1 MCMTEDGGYTIPCAD
16 PSYPVPTTAGAL
28 SIVHNTMFHAKN
40 VDLIELVAR
49 AHLDVNRLWLQFRK
63 ELYATGQ
70 QDEYAEEYT
79 EEDYKQAMLYIVACF
94 EYAGVL
100 EEAVDLFIRLA
111 KEQAQTG

>member
-1 MCMTEDGGYTIPCAD
+1 MCTTEDGGYKIPCAD

-28 SIVHNTMFHAKN
+28 AIVHNTMFHTED
-40 VDLIELVAR
+40 VVQIELVAR

-63 ELYATGQ
+63 ELYAHNQ
-70 QDEYAEEYT
+70 QDEYTEY
-79 EEDYKQAMLYIVACF
+79 DYKQAMLYIVACF

-100 EEAVDLFIRLA
+100 DEAVDLFIRLA

>member
-1 MCMTEDGGYTIPCAD
+1 M
-16 PSYPVPTTAGAL
+16 
-28 SIVHNTMFHAKN
+28 
-40 VDLIELVAR
+40 AR

-70 QDEYAEEYT
+70 QDEYT
-79 EEDYKQAMLYIVACF
+79 ECDYKQAMLYIVACF

-100 EEAVDLFIRLA
+100 DEAVDLFIRLA